1 MDRPI
6 YIGGPFGSIM
16 RHKMITLCPTTF
28 ELASKM
34 DNFSAWVRS
43 ELLKKHVDQQQQ
55 EENYTR
61 YRCPACWKVFVD
73 KHNDGYMWCHNKD
86 CGYTKK
92 LEAIE

>member
-1 MDRPI
+1 
-6 YIGGPFGSIM
+6 
-16 RHKMITLCPTTF
+16 MITLCPTTF

-34 DNFSAWVRS
+34 KNFSGWVRKQ
-43 ELLKKHVDQQQQ
+43 LMIQQIEQEEQ

-73 KHNDGYMWCHNKD
+73 RRNYGEMHCMNKD
-86 CGYTKK
+86 CGYTKL